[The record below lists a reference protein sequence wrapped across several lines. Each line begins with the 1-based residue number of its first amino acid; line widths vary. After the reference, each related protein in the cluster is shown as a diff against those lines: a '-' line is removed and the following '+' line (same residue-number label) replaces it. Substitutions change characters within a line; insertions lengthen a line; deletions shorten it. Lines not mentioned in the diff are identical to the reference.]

1 MSSLPEKKVI
11 GITGTMGA
19 GKSTATHILSK
30 HIPVTDCD
38 QINANLLLPGQD
50 GYLALKKKGMLM
62 IDEQGFLDKKATAA
76 RVFSDTEYKK
86 EYEQILHP
94 LILQKMEEWIS
105 SQTEICAVEV
115 PLLFELG
122 LENSFDEIWC
132 ISCSE
137 QKAIQRLMDYRGFQK
152 EEALARIAKQYS
164 RTQKEENSDVV
175 IMNDGTQLEL
185 EKKIEELLN
194 KQA

>member
-122 LENSFDEIWC
+122 LEHSFDEIWC